1 MKIGYIRVSTHDQN
15 LELQLDA
22 LRAASVEPENIYE
35 EKASGKKEDRPVLT
49 ACLKA
54 LRKGDTLV
62 IWKLDRLGRNL
73 KHLIE
78 VVDMLSKRGVGF
90 KVLAGAPIDTTTSQ
104 GKLMFTIF
112 AGLAEFERDVIR
124 ERTMAGLAAARAR
137 GRKGGRKHKLTPAKL
152 RTAQAAMAN
161 RDTSVADLAKE
172 LGVSKVTLYR
182 HVAPNGELTEK
193 GRALLGKK
201 AA

>member
-1 MKIGYIRVSTHDQN
+1 MRVSKSDGSQVTD
-15 LELQLDA
+15 LQLDA
-22 LRAASVEPENIYE
+22 LTGAGVEPGAIYE
-35 EKASGKKEDRPVLT
+35 DKVSGAKDDRPQLT
-49 ACLKA
+49 ACLRS
-54 LRKGDTLV
+54 LRKGDVLA
-62 IWKLDRLGRNL
+62 IWKLDRLGRSL

-78 VVDMLSKRGVGF
+78 TVEDLNERGVGF
-90 KVLAGAPIDTTTSQ
+90 KVIAGPPIDTTTAS
-104 GKLMFTIF
+104 GRFVFTIF
-112 AGLAEFERDVIR
+112 AGLAEFERDMIR
-124 ERTMAGLAAARAR
+124 ERTMAGLEAARAR
-137 GRKGGRKHKLTPAKL
+137 GRKGGRKHSLTPAKL

-182 HVAPNGELTEK
+182 HVTPKGELTEK

>member
-1 MKIGYIRVSTHDQN
+1 VLIGYVRVSTQVQN

-22 LRAASVEPENIYE
+22 LRAAGVDAEHIYE
-35 EKASGKKEDRPVLT
+35 EKASGKKDDRPVLA
-49 ACLKA
+49 ACLKS

-78 VVDMLSKRGVGF
+78 EVEMLSKRGIGF
-90 KVLAGAPIDTTTSQ
+90 KVLAGAPIETTSPQ
-104 GKLMFTIF
+104 GKLAFAIF
-112 AGLAEFERDVIR
+112 SALAEFERDVIR
-124 ERTMAGLAAARAR
+124 ERTLAGLEAARAR
-137 GRKGGRKHKLTPAKL
+137 GRKGGRKHSLSPAKL

-182 HVAPNGELTEK
+182 HVTPKGELTEK
-193 GRALLGKK
+193 GKAILKKK